1 MAPRDTQSAKTIK
14 SSTLSTKHLCC
25 SCSHSPAAPV
35 STALGRFALST
46 DSPCS
51 DNSTFVSVH
60 CMKSCTVFATAAVK
74 LYREQRN
81 TCPVQ
86 LGHCLCMLGIVLSLV
101 CFFSFPPLAR
111 LSVTACGSG
120 CSGYRPGEGQRAGT
134 AAPQSSSPLGGERTL
149 RIAVLISRRWG
160 WGA

>member
-1 MAPRDTQSAKTIK
+1 MASWDTQSAKTIK

-101 CFFSFPPLAR
+101 CFFSFPPLAQ

-120 CSGYRPGEGQRAGT
+120 GQGAHCHAAQDTDLEKGREQGQQHLSRAH
-134 AAPQSSSPLGGERTL
+134 PLEERGL
-149 RIAVLISRRWG
+149 
-160 WGA
+160 